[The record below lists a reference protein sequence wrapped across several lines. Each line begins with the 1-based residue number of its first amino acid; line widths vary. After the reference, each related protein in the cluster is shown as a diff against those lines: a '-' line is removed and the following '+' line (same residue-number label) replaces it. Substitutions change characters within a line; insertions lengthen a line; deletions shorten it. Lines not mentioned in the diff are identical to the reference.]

1 MIPTAKHKKTPI
13 IVVPRQISFH
23 KTIKPPDPPTP
34 PIFTLPN
41 TPPSPASPSCKAWTL
56 ERQLLLNKVTDR
68 LERIEI
74 DDNIE
79 KGEIEA
85 EPVAV
90 ALDDKSPQSS
100 EPNNMQNRLMKKKD
114 LGMIDVSN
122 ERSKKPTKA
131 KEWRLQRQK
140 KRNEKKSYT

>member
-1 MIPTAKHKKTPI
+1 MIPIAKHKKTPM
-13 IVVPRQISFH
+13 IVVPRQVSFH

-41 TPPSPASPSCKAWTL
+41 TPPSPASPSCKAWSL

-74 DDNIE
+74 EHKIE
-79 KGEIEA
+79 KGEKEA
-85 EPVAV
+85 ELVTVAM
-90 ALDDKSPQSS
+90 DDNSPQAS
-100 EPNNMQNRLMKKKD
+100 EPNNMQNKLLKKKD
-114 LGMIDVSN
+114 IGMIDVSN

-131 KEWRLQRQK
+131 KEWRLQREK
-140 KRNEKKSYT
+140 KRNENKS

>member
-1 MIPTAKHKKTPI
+1 MIPIAKHKKTPT
-13 IVVPRQISFH
+13 IVVPRQVSFH

-41 TPPSPASPSCKAWTL
+41 TPPSPASPSCKAWSL

-74 DDNIE
+74 EHKIE
-79 KGEIEA
+79 KGEKE
-85 EPVAV
+85 EDLVSVAM
-90 ALDDKSPQSS
+90 DDNSPQSS
-100 EPNNMQNRLMKKKD
+100 EPNNMQNKLLKKKD
-114 LGMIDVSN
+114 IGMIDVSN

-131 KEWRLQRQK
+131 KEWRLQREK
-140 KRNEKKSYT
+140 RRNENKS